1 MKFRR
6 LGASVF
12 IGASDHIME
21 ICCESETEAVTLL
34 YNLYRRAKAVKVDHG
49 AEIPGR
55 AFDPVEYSATAHE
68 RVGKC
73 AD

>member
-6 LGASVF
+6 LGSSVF
-12 IGASDHIME
+12 IGADDHIME

-34 YNLYRRAKAVKVDHG
+34 YNLYRRARQVHIEHG

-55 AFDPVEYSATAHE
+55 EFGAVEYGEHIHSWAS
-68 RVGKC
+68 KC